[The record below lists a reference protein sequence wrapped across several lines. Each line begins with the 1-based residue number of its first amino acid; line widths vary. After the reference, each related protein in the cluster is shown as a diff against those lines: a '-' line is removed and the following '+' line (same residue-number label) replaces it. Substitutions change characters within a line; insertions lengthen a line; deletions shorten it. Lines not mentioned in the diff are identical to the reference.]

1 MWKRKWAVIRPFPV
15 LVFRGAS
22 RYIAPQAFMSVAH
35 RKGSS
40 MESVLSYLESN
51 KDRYLQELKEYLAIQ
66 SVSSQSNHN
75 LDMKRCADWT
85 AGQMRSIGMG
95 NVQIMET
102 PGHPVVYGDWLGAE
116 GRPTILLYGHY
127 DVQPVDPVNL
137 WTTPPF
143 EATERDGN
151 LYARGAADD
160 KGQVFIHLKA
170 IEAYMK
176 NMGSLPINIKLLIEG
191 EEEIGS
197 EHLDDFVREHKE
209 LLKSDLVVIS
219 DSSMFA
225 KGVPSVCYGLRGLAY
240 MEVEVT
246 GPNSDLHSGS
256 FGGSVHNP
264 IQALSEMI
272 ASLHDKNGRITIKGF
287 YNHVRPLLNAER
299 KAYKK
304 LPWSDKKYSAQ
315 LGVKQL
321 YGEKGFTT
329 LERLWARPTLE
340 CNGIWGGYTGEGAKT
355 VLPSKAFAK
364 ISMRLVPDQTSA
376 EAAKLFER
384 HLKAIAP
391 KTVTVQ
397 VRTLHGGEAAIT
409 PIDSPGVQAAIA
421 ALEKG
426 FGKKPLYQREGGS
439 IPIVVQFKKIL
450 GLDTVLLGF
459 GLPDE
464 NAHAPNEFINLDNF
478 FGGMR
483 TSVHFYN
490 ELPSHWKNRKPQ
502 K

>member
-1 MWKRKWAVIRPFPV
+1 M
-15 LVFRGAS
+15 
-22 RYIAPQAFMSVAH
+22 QD
-35 RKGSS
+35 
-40 MESVLSYLESN
+40 VLSYLESN
-51 KDRYLQELKEYLAIQ
+51 KDRFLKELSEFLAIP

-75 LDMKRCADWT
+75 DDTRRCAQWVAD
-85 AGQMRSIGMG
+85 QMRAIGMQT
-95 NVQIMET
+95 VKIYET
-102 PGHPVVYGDWLGAE
+102 PGHPIVCGEWLGAP
-116 GRPTILLYGHY
+116 GKPTILFYGHY

-137 WTTPPF
+137 WTSPPF
-143 EATERDGN
+143 QATIRGDN

-160 KGQVFIHLKA
+160 KGQVFIHFKA

-176 NMGSLPINIKLLIEG
+176 NHGKLPVNIKMLIEG
-191 EEEIGS
+191 EEEVGS
-197 EHLDDFVREHKE
+197 ANLENFVKEHAEM
-209 LLKSDLVVIS
+209 LKADLVLIS
-219 DSSMFA
+219 DSSMFK

-246 GPNSDLHSGS
+246 GPNRDLHSGT

-272 ASLHDKNGRITIKGF
+272 ASLHDKNGRVTIPGF
-287 YNHVRPLLNAER
+287 YDDVRPLTKAER
-299 KAYKK
+299 NAFKK
-304 LPWSDKKYSAQ
+304 LPWSDKAYAKD
-315 LGVKQL
+315 LGVREL
-321 YGEKGFTT
+321 YGEKGYTT
-329 LERLWARPTLE
+329 LERVWARPTLE

-376 EAAKLFER
+376 KIAKLFEKHIR
-384 HLKAIAP
+384 RIAP
-391 KTVTVQ
+391 KTVTVN
-397 VRTLHGGEAAIT
+397 VRTLHGGEPAIT
-409 PIDSPGVQAAIA
+409 PIDSPGVRAAVA

-439 IPIVVQFKKIL
+439 IPIVVQFKEIL

-464 NAHAPNEFINLDNF
+464 NAHAPDEHINLDNF

-483 TSVHFYN
+483 TSVHFYQ
-490 ELPSHWKNRKPQ
+490 ELPNYWTNGTKRTSKRK
-502 K
+502 